1 MRWVAT
7 GANDRLKPRLA
18 MMQHPYIFPGFTDA
32 GAHVR
37 NLGYY
42 DGALS
47 LLKQA
52 VATDFLSPEVA
63 ISRITGEPA
72 QWFRLN
78 TGVLKVGAKADIVL
92 LNPNALNQP
101 ISPQVEI
108 SDPVLDGEPRM
119 VKRGSDEIVQ
129 LVYINGVRVVCEGKV
144 SDRLGRERL
153 GSVLSP
159 C

>member
-1 MRWVAT
+1 
-7 GANDRLKPRLA
+7 L
-18 MMQHPYIFPGFTDA
+18 PGFTDA

-52 VATDFLSPEVA
+52 VVTKFLAPEIA
-63 ISRITGEPA
+63 IARVTGEPA
-72 QWFRLN
+72 RWFRLD
-78 TGVLKVGAKADIVL
+78 TGVLKVGAQADLVL
-92 LNPNALNQP
+92 LNPQALNQP

-119 VKRGSDEIVQ
+119 VKRGSDDIVQ
-129 LVYINGVRVVCEGKV
+129 AVYINGIRVVEGGQV
-144 SDRLGRERL
+144 RDRLGRERL
-153 GSVLSP
+153 GTVLSP
-159 C
+159 CFYSNSL